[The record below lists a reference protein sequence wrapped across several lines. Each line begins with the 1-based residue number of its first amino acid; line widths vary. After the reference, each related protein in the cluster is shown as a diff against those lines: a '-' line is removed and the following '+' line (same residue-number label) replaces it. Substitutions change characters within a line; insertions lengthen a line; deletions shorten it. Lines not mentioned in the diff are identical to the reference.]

1 MAETA
6 YHDPL
11 LPARTSRRPTEAEL
25 PYEDGEPLAE
35 SDYQLKP
42 LNGTYDVL
50 VTHHEHRPDVAVH
63 ADMMIHYES
72 RDEHGK
78 VVRRSI
84 APDVFVA
91 FGAPKRD
98 RYSYVMWDE
107 PAGPSFVLEILSPS
121 TWRRDVGEKKETYA
135 ELDVKEYW
143 QFDPLDRYLD
153 APLVGYRL
161 EAGKYQ
167 RIAPIDASRPD
178 SPHHSEVLGL
188 ELRAE
193 EGLLRFRDPA
203 TGEDLKMHGEL
214 DQAYRQLDQAHR
226 QLDQAHRQLDQEH
239 RQLTAAHRAEA
250 AARAAAELRAKDAEA
265 RAAAA
270 HAALLR
276 GRR

>member
-6 YHDPL
+6 YRDPL
-11 LPARTSRRPTEAEL
+11 VPARTLRRPTEAEL

-50 VTHHEHRPDVAVH
+50 VTHHDHRPDVAVH

-72 RDEHGK
+72 RDEHGS

-91 FGAPKRD
+91 LGAPKRS
-98 RYSYVMWDE
+98 RHSYVMWDE
-107 PAGPSFVLEILSPS
+107 PTGPSFVLEILSPS
-121 TWRRDVGEKKETYA
+121 TWQRDVGEKKVTYA

-161 EAGKYQ
+161 EAGEYR
-167 RIAPIDASRPD
+167 RIPPLDAARPD
-178 SPHHSEVLGL
+178 GPYPSEVLGL

-193 EGLLRFRDPA
+193 GGLLRFRDPA

-226 QLDQAHRQLDQEH
+226 QLDQEH
-239 RQLTAAHRAEA
+239 RQLSEAHRAEA
-250 AARAAAELRAKDAEA
+250 AARAAAELRAQDAEA

-270 HAALLR
+270 EAVARAAEAALLR
-276 GRR
+276 QRS

>member
-1 MAETA
+1 MAETG

-72 RDEHGK
+72 RDEHGN

-91 FGAPKRD
+91 FGAPKRN
-98 RYSYVMWDE
+98 RYSYVCWDE

-121 TWRRDVGEKKETYA
+121 TWQRDVGEKKEIYA
-135 ELDVKEYW
+135 ELDVTEYW

-153 APLVGYRL
+153 APLVGCRL
-161 EAGKYQ
+161 AAGKYQ
-167 RIAPIDASRPD
+167 RIPPINASRPD
-178 SPHHSEVLGL
+178 GPYPSEVLGL

-193 EGLLRFRDPA
+193 RGLLRFRDPA

-214 DQAYRQLDQAHR
+214 DQAYRQLDQEHRKLDREHR
-226 QLDQAHRQLDQEH
+226 QLDQAHRQLSE
-239 RQLTAAHRAEA
+239 AHRAEA

-265 RAAAA
+265 RAAEL
-270 HAALLR
+270 AALLR
-276 GRR
+276 RRS

>member
-50 VTHHEHRPDVAVH
+50 VAHHDHRPDVAVH

-72 RDEHGK
+72 RDEHGS

-91 FGAPKRD
+91 VGAPKRS
-98 RYSYVMWDE
+98 RHSYVMWDE
-107 PAGPSFVLEILSPS
+107 PTGPSFVLEILSPS

-214 DQAYRQLDQAHR
+214 DQAYRQLDQE
-226 QLDQAHRQLDQEH
+226 HRQLDQEH
-239 RQLTAAHRAEA
+239 RQLSEAHRAEA
-250 AARAAAELRAKDAEA
+250 AARAAAELRAKNAEA
-265 RAAAA
+265 RAAEL
-270 HAALLR
+270 AALLR
-276 GRR
+276 RRS